1 MSDFQSY
8 VLCTSPR
15 SGSTLLCKMLTETG
29 VAGHPKSYFHKP
41 ELGEWASYLGV
52 SRSAGMGE
60 LEYLRLLIDTAIEQG
75 TANTGIFGLRL
86 QRHSFDFF
94 FRQLRTLCQDEPTDK
109 ARFEAVFGRTL
120 FVHLTRPDK
129 LSQAVSYVKAQQ
141 SGLWHRAADG
151 SELERLSPPA
161 DPVFDFE
168 ALKGCRDQF
177 VHVRSGL
184 ERLVCRAG
192 YRAAPLVLRRS
203 VCRPA
208 SRAQK
213 GSDRPWPSNNPL
225 RILSSLAL
233 PNSQTASTPTGS
245 RGFRTRPPQA
255 PERCQ
260 PKSFDS
266 ETQ

>member
-1 MSDFQSY
+1 MSDFRSY

-29 VAGHPKSYFHKP
+29 VAGHPESYFHKP
-41 ELGEWASYLGV
+41 DLGNWASYLGV

-75 TANTGIFGLRL
+75 TANTGMFGLRL

-94 FRQLRTLCQDEPTDK
+94 FRQLRILCPNEPTDK

-129 LSQAVSYVKAQQ
+129 LSQAVSFVKAQQ

-161 DPVFDFE
+161 DPVYDFA
-168 ALKGCRDQF
+168 ALKDCCDQF
-177 VHVRSGL
+177 I
-184 ERLVCRAG
+184 
-192 YRAAPLVLRRS
+192 
-203 VCRPA
+203 
-208 SRAQK
+208 QF
-213 GSDRPWPSNNPL
+213 DRDWNDWFAEQAIKPL
-225 RILSSLAL
+225 RLSYDDLCGDPQTELKRVLTALDLPPSAADPVQPGVAKLADSI
-233 PNSQTASTPTGS
+233 NADWIKRFQDQTATGS
-245 RGFRTRPPQA
+245 
-255 PERCQ
+255 
-260 PKSFDS
+260 
-266 ETQ
+266 